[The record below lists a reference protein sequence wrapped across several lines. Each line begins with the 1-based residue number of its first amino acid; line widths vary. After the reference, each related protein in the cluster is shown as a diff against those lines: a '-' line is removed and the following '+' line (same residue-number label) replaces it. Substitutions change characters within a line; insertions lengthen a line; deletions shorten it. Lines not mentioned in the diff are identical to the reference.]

1 MFQFTAYSFD
11 WLAIHQ
17 SIMHRCIGF
26 PHSDISGS
34 LRTYRSPKLFVV
46 RHVLHRLLVPRH
58 SPCALFYLTLLKNS
72 LLGRLAICSLWLSR
86 FFAWIIFSFQCTS
99 SLILSDQWRLT
110 GSNRW
115 PPACKAGALP
125 TELSPQGLFF
135 FQPDITLALFCRYVN
150 GPKWTW
156 TIDLTL
162 IRRAL

>member
-1 MFQFTAYSFD
+1 M
-11 WLAIHQ
+11 I
-17 SIMHRCIGF
+17 IPRGIGF
-26 PHSDISGS
+26 PPFGYLRIIAYLLLPEAFRGS
-34 LRTYRSPKLFVV
+34 SRPSSASSAKAFTMRPFILDLFQVEF
-46 RHVLHRLLVPRH
+46 L
-58 SPCALFYLTLLKNS
+58 S
-72 LLGRLAICSLWLSR
+72 LLGRSTICSLWLSR